1 MEKELI
7 NKMKNTDNN
16 LKQVFLSDT
25 ELGWQLILA
34 NHNCKAR
41 VLGVIGYEIVD
52 IDKPPKAQVETLLLL
67 DGSEKTMSNLKGLK
81 MRQRFNPQRKYKNF
95 ILDLDD
101 PDLFES
107 LQKMSNEELLILIDN
122 LKPEFFKL

>member
-1 MEKELI
+1 
-7 NKMKNTDNN
+7 MKNTDNN

-52 IDKPPKAQVETLLLL
+52 IDKPPKAYVETLLLL

-81 MRQRFNPQRKYKNF
+81 MRQRFNPQRKYQNF

-101 PDLFES
+101 IDLFES
-107 LQKMSNEELLILIDN
+107 LQEMSNEELLILIDN